1 MLSINSSISDS
12 VALWPHAHT
21 DALTWL
27 VGGVVKLHV
36 EGVPVVDDGFG
47 RAGIVAEAEG
57 LQRGVV
63 AGGFGADGD
72 GRLALPIGDGEVLVP
87 VRGSC
92 KRARGGSGL
101 GGQRGTAL
109 RSVTSAAPVRLRG
122 KPARG
127 ARRGQSP
134 RWGERSRVPP
144 GWVPPCAPS
153 PRVGTQRMLGAPLRR
168 RWHLKV
174 TEAKPKR
181 LRAQGTAEPRRCFP
195 GRPAGKGVPPC
206 PTLTVVAVVPP
217 VMGHGAPAR
226 LRRLSQRRGL
236 GGLSGAFI
244 GSRELHA
251 LLRGRRKGWG
261 ARAGAEGDFARG
273 RRERGPLITRDPP
286 AAEPRRARPGAKRL
300 AVRAAGGKRQPCP
313 APHRARTASRGL
325 PAVPRRG
332 ALRPWAGAAA
342 AERGASVRARPG
354 ASGVRGRRA
363 AAAPCWGPWERLRA
377 RGTAG
382 PGRRSAGGAGSFP
395 VGAAFGRD

>member
-1 MLSINSSISDS
+1 
-12 VALWPHAHT
+12 
-21 DALTWL
+21 
-27 VGGVVKLHV
+27 
-36 EGVPVVDDGFG
+36 
-47 RAGIVAEAEG
+47 
-57 LQRGVV
+57 
-63 AGGFGADGD
+63 
-72 GRLALPIGDGEVLVP
+72 
-87 VRGSC
+87 
-92 KRARGGSGL
+92 
-101 GGQRGTAL
+101 
-109 RSVTSAAPVRLRG
+109 
-122 KPARG
+122 
-127 ARRGQSP
+127 
-134 RWGERSRVPP
+134 
-144 GWVPPCAPS
+144 
-153 PRVGTQRMLGAPLRR
+153 MLGAPLRR